1 MFPVIWRM
9 RGCSLT
15 SVFIALLIVASRTG
29 AKDAWE
35 RPGCH
40 KVGKKHVNICNNFKI
55 ISCILSVSEEKYDA
69 ICVAKLINKVLKSYY
84 FFYSTLQ
91 YHNLQKL

>member
-1 MFPVIWRM
+1 MFPVSWRM

-15 SVFIALLIVASRTG
+15 FVFIALLVITSRTG

-40 KVGKKHVNICNNFKI
+40 KVGKKHVNICNNI
-55 ISCILSVSEEKYDA
+55 NITSCFFLSLRKNTKRS
-69 ICVAKLINKVLKSYY
+69 VL
-84 FFYSTLQ
+84 Q
-91 YHNLQKL
+91 N